1 MLGLGVSE
9 GRPEGTFEWV
19 QVGVEGHRSGRCEA
33 RLVQMQGQEAE
44 EIVREVLV
52 ANLEEELVGLP
63 EFHAGPQEALLG
75 SAVADNTV
83 EPVEGW
89 VSV

>member
-1 MLGLGVSE
+1 M
-9 GRPEGTFEWV
+9 
-19 QVGVEGHRSGRCEA
+19 GVEGRRSGRGEA
-33 RLVQMQGQEAE
+33 RLVQVQKAE

-63 EFHAGPQEALLG
+63 EFHAGPQEVLLG